1 MVAKSF
7 SCGEQ
12 IIRRF
17 QIYLFLAL
25 LAVCSFIPALDAQ
38 GVGAAIQG
46 TVRDASGA
54 IIPGA
59 MITAI
64 NTETNLRRTGT
75 SNESGLFS
83 IPNLPPGKY
92 RVQVSLSGFQTRVVE
107 NIELVVGQE
116 FVLNTTLEVGGLAEQ
131 VTVAS
136 EIPLVDTSTAQVSG
150 LVAERE
156 VKDLPLNGRSFDN
169 LISLNPVMVNS
180 SAIKQTTSSST
191 GPGNYFSVAGRRPG
205 ENIFLWNGV
214 EYPGGTNAISST
226 PGGVSGQLLGI
237 EAVREFNIVPNMD
250 AAEFGHRA
258 GGNVTIVTQSGTN
271 NFHGSAYEF
280 LRNSAL
286 DARNFFDRKAR
297 PDDPRI
303 PPFRRNQFGGSAGG
317 PIQKDKMFIFGN
329 YEGFRQMWNLPK
341 VAIVPDQQ
349 ARKGLLPDANGVYQ
363 PVPDLNPAVLPY
375 FALWPE
381 PNGRNIG
388 GGAAYSYHATPN
400 PVNEDFGIVKV
411 DRIFSDKDTVS
422 GAYTIDYGDNVGT
435 GQNPFSLVNN
445 SERAQVLSLAD
456 THIFSP
462 TMVNNFTAGFSRVWF
477 RYFYSVSISP
487 PGVQPFVVG
496 KPPGQIN
503 IGGAQGSTTITPA
516 GSGPNTGHD
525 QLNIDNI
532 FTYQDTL
539 RITKGIHSIALG
551 GWLERL
557 QSTDLSGTYGQVNFT
572 SLTTFLQGRPTLF
585 QVTQPA
591 PAIPFR
597 VWMGAWFVQDAVKLR
612 SNLTVSL
619 GLRHELSNGYHANNN
634 MAASF
639 TQGPD
644 GVLLTQPRIGDSLF
658 TKNRGKWLLGP
669 RAALAWDPFGKGQTS
684 VRGGFGMAYNILD
697 NIGWCCINV
706 PPIAGASQISG
717 SNVPFPLQIV
727 PGVTQLASATP
738 GGGRLGIQSDPYT
751 PTVFNYHFEI
761 EQGLPSNISLRVGY
775 IGSRGYHEIL
785 RADANKAFP
794 VICPASPCPAG
805 LAAGTKY
812 FPNFPAVRRNPQ
824 LGSAG
829 IFFSSGI
836 NNFNGGF
843 VDVNRRFRTGLG
855 LRTNYTFGR
864 SLDNASAITGSQAGG
879 QNGAVMDTEDRK
891 RDYGLS
897 AFDVRHRFSLNGMY
911 ELPLGKGKSFLGG
924 VTGVA
929 DKLVSGWQLNTIV
942 NLQSGFP
949 FTPLLGFNQSRDG
962 DTGMPDRPNM
972 VPGRTLKD
980 VYLRTPEHWV
990 DAKAFALPMA
1000 GTYGSVGRNVLT
1012 GPSLKTVDLSV
1023 FKTTKVTEQ
1032 VTLQFRAEAFNVLNR
1047 ANFGIPGL
1055 VMLTAVGAP
1064 GAATT
1069 TADPANSAGL
1079 ISNTAT
1085 YSRQIQMGLKLSW

>member
-7 SCGEQ
+7 SCDEQ

-17 QIYLFLAL
+17 LIYLFLGL
-25 LAVCSFIPALDAQ
+25 LAVCPLIPVLYAQ

-46 TVRDASGA
+46 SVRDSTGA
-54 IIPGA
+54 VIPGA
-59 MITAI
+59 MIAAI
-64 NTETNLRRTGT
+64 RTETNLRRTAT
-75 SNESGLFS
+75 SNEAGLFS
-83 IPNLPPGKY
+83 IPDLPPGKY

-116 FVLNTTLEVGGLAEQ
+116 FVLNAALQVGAVSEQ
-131 VTVAS
+131 VTVES
-136 EIPLVDTSTAQVSG
+136 EAPLVDTSTSQVSG
-150 LVAERE
+150 LVAERQ

-180 SAIKQTTSSST
+180 SAIKQNTSSSV
-191 GPGNYFSVAGRRPG
+191 GPGNYFSVGGRRPG

-258 GGNVTIVTQSGTN
+258 GGQITIATQSGTN
-271 NFHGSAYEF
+271 AFHGSAYEF

-286 DARNFFDRKAR
+286 DARNFYDRQVR
-297 PDDPRI
+297 PTDPRI
-303 PPFRRNQFGGSAGG
+303 PAFRRNQFGGSAGG
-317 PIQKDKMFIFGN
+317 PIQKDKTFIFGN
-329 YEGFRQMWNLPK
+329 YEGFRQMWNLTK
-341 VAIVPDQQ
+341 VAIVPDAQ
-349 ARKGLLPDANGVYQ
+349 ARQGLLLDANGVDQ
-363 PVPDLNPAVLPY
+363 RVPDLNPAVLPY
-375 FALWPE
+375 FALWPQ
-381 PNGRNIG
+381 PNGPSLG
-388 GGAAYSYHATPN
+388 GGAAYSYNTTPN
-400 PVNEDFGIVKV
+400 PVNEDFGIARA
-411 DRIFSDKDTVS
+411 DRIFSDKHTFNA
-422 GAYTIDYGDNVGT
+422 AYTIDVGDNVGT

-445 SERAQVLSLAD
+445 SERAQVLSLSD

-477 RYFYSVSISP
+477 RYFYSVSVSP
-487 PGVQPFVVG
+487 AGVQPFVFG

-503 IGGAQGSTTITPA
+503 IGGAQANTVITPA

-557 QSTDLSGTYGQVNFT
+557 QSTDLSGTYGQFNFA
-572 SLTTFLQGRPTLF
+572 SLTTFLQGTPTLF
-585 QVTQPA
+585 QVTQPS

-597 VWMGAWFVQDAVKLR
+597 VWMGAWFVQDAIKLR
-612 SNLTVSL
+612 SNLTLSL
-619 GLRHELSNGYHANNN
+619 GLRHEISNGYHANNN

-727 PGVTQLASATP
+727 PGRTQLPTATP

-775 IGSRGYHEIL
+775 IGSRGYHEVL
-785 RADANKAFP
+785 RGDANKVFP
-794 VICPASPCPAG
+794 TICPASPCPAG
-805 LAAGTKY
+805 LPAGTKY
-812 FPNFPAVRRNPQ
+812 FPTPVVRRNPQ

-829 IFFSSGI
+829 IFFTSGV
-836 NNFNGGF
+836 NNYNGVF
-843 VDVNRRFRTGLG
+843 VDVNRRFRNGLA
-855 LRTNYTFGR
+855 LRTNYTYGR
-864 SLDNASAITGSQAGG
+864 SLDNASAITGTQAGG
-879 QNGAVMDTEDRK
+879 QIGVIMDPEDRK

-911 ELPLGKGKSFLGG
+911 ELPLGKGKSFFGG

-929 DKLVSGWQLNTIV
+929 DKLVSGWQFNTIV

-949 FTPLLGFNQSRDG
+949 FTPS
-962 DTGMPDRPNM
+962 
-972 VPGRTLKD
+972 
-980 VYLRTPEHWV
+980 
-990 DAKAFALPMA
+990 
-1000 GTYGSVGRNVLT
+1000 
-1012 GPSLKTVDLSV
+1012 
-1023 FKTTKVTEQ
+1023 
-1032 VTLQFRAEAFNVLNR
+1032 
-1047 ANFGIPGL
+1047 
-1055 VMLTAVGAP
+1055 
-1064 GAATT
+1064 
-1069 TADPANSAGL
+1069 
-1079 ISNTAT
+1079 
-1085 YSRQIQMGLKLSW
+1085 

>member
-17 QIYLFLAL
+17 QIWLLFVL
-25 LAVCSFIPALDAQ
+25 LAVSCCMPALDAQ
-38 GVGAAIQG
+38 RGAATISG
-46 TVRDASGA
+46 TVRDTTGA
-54 IIPGA
+54 VIPGA
-59 MITAI
+59 MILAT
-64 NTETNLRRTGT
+64 NTETNLRRNAT
-75 SNESGLFS
+75 SNEAGVFS
-83 IPNLPPGKY
+83 IPDLPPGKY
-92 RVQVSLSGFQTRVVE
+92 RAQVTLSGFQTRVLE

-116 FVLNTTLEVGGLAEQ
+116 FVLNATLQVGSLTSE

-150 LVAERE
+150 LVAERN

-180 SAIKQTTSSST
+180 SAMKQNVSSST

-349 ARKGLLPDANGVYQ
+349 ARKGLLPNANGVYQ

-381 PNGRNIG
+381 PNGPNIG
-388 GGAAYSYHATPN
+388 GDAAYSYHATPKA
-400 PVNEDFGIVKV
+400 VNESFGILEV
-411 DRIFSDKDTVS
+411 DRIFFDKDTGS
-422 GAYTIDYGDNVGT
+422 GGYTIDYGDNVGT

-477 RYFYSVSISP
+477 RYFYSVSVSP
-487 PGVQPFVVG
+487 AGVQPFVVG

-503 IGGAQGSTTITPA
+503 IGGAQANTVITPA

-597 VWMGAWFVQDAVKLR
+597 VWMGAWFVQDAMKLR
-612 SNLTVSL
+612 SNLTLSL
-619 GLRHELSNGYHANNN
+619 GLRHEISNGYHANNN
-634 MAASF
+634 LGASY
-639 TQGPD
+639 TQGPN

-658 TKNRGKWLLGP
+658 TQNRAKWLFGP

-684 VRGGFGMAYNILD
+684 VRGGFGMAYNLLD
-697 NIGWCCINV
+697 NVGWCCINV
-706 PPIAGASQISG
+706 PPIAGASQI
-717 SNVPFPLQIV
+717 
-727 PGVTQLASATP
+727 TP
-738 GGGRLGIQSDPYT
+738 VVNP
-751 PTVFNYHFEI
+751 
-761 EQGLPSNISLRVGY
+761 
-775 IGSRGYHEIL
+775 
-785 RADANKAFP
+785 
-794 VICPASPCPAG
+794 
-805 LAAGTKY
+805 AGTKY
-812 FPNFPAVRRNPQ
+812 FPNPVVRRNPL

-829 IFFSSGI
+829 IFFTSGI

-843 VDVNRRFRTGLG
+843 VDVNRRFRTGLAF
-855 LRTNYTFGR
+855 RTNYTFGR
-864 SLDNASAITGSQAGG
+864 SLDNASAITGTQAGG
-879 QNGAVMDTEDRK
+879 QNGVVMDTEDRK

-911 ELPLGKGKSFLGG
+911 ELPLGKGKSFFGG

-929 DKLVSGWQLNTIV
+929 DKLVSGWQFNTIV

-972 VPGRTLKD
+972 APGRTLKD

-1012 GPSLKTVDLSV
+1012 GPSLKTVDLSL
-1023 FKTTKVTEQ
+1023 FKTTKV
-1032 VTLQFRAEAFNVLNR
+1032 
-1047 ANFGIPGL
+1047 
-1055 VMLTAVGAP
+1055 M
-1064 GAATT
+1064 
-1069 TADPANSAGL
+1069 
-1079 ISNTAT
+1079 
-1085 YSRQIQMGLKLSW
+1085 